1 LTKEEVDELRLTID
15 ENEENQELRIE
26 NQEVENGLLFQNEES
41 TTSEV
46 ELPNSEIPKNTLDL
60 FMRDI
65 ALMTDADKKTESEE
79 DRNKVVLMT
88 IHAAKGLEFPYVYIV
103 GLEENLFP
111 SQMSLTERADLEEER
126 RLFYVALTRAE
137 KRVTLSYSTTR
148 YKWGNL
154 IYCEPSRFIEEL
166 DEKYLDLPAENN
178 GRMFGDEAYPR
189 KQKLSTGKAKETF
202 VQRPVIGKKLVKL
215 NTASKSTSDFDTES
229 LRDLQVGME
238 VEHDRF
244 GTGKVINMEGA
255 FPNNKATVFFE
266 GIGQKQLLI
275 KFAKLRILN

>member
-1 LTKEEVDELRLTID
+1 LRDGGRYEETEEENQGIDELRLTID
-15 ENEENQELRIE
+15 EKINIE
-26 NQEVENGLLFQNEES
+26 ENGLLFSDEIKES
-41 TTSEV
+41 TIVNHQST
-46 ELPNSEIPKNTLDL
+46 IKNTLDL
-60 FMRDI
+60 FMCDI
-65 ALMTDADKKTESEE
+65 ALMTDTDKKIETEE

-148 YKWGNL
+148 YRWGNL

-166 DEKYLDLPAENN
+166 DEKYLDLSSASN
-178 GRMFGDEAYPR
+178 GRMFGEESTAY
-189 KQKLSTGKAKETF
+189 KSKLVSGKPKETF
-202 VQRPVIGKKLVKL
+202 VQRPVIGKKLVKI
-215 NTASKSTSDFDTES
+215 NSAAKNTSDFDTES
-229 LRDLQVGME
+229 LRNLQVGME

-244 GTGKVINMEGA
+244 GTGKVINMDGV
-255 FPNNKATVFFE
+255 FPNSKATVFFE
-266 GIGQKQLLI
+266 GVGQKQLLI
-275 KFAKLRILN
+275 KFAKLRIV